1 VRKRGNSMFRIPIQ
15 VYGHAAGTGRHT
27 PASRT
32 DWQTVEGFFRERP
45 CNLEGRVSFAR
56 RPVNDR
62 ANRANTMFR
71 DAGIA
76 AESCAQPP
84 AY

>member
-1 VRKRGNSMFRIPIQ
+1 
-15 VYGHAAGTGRHT
+15 
-27 PASRT
+27 
-32 DWQTVEGFFRERP
+32 
-45 CNLEGRVSFAR
+45 LEGRVSFAR

-62 ANRANTMFR
+62 VNRANTMFR